1 MDASSTQELLA
12 FFKAFAE
19 PNRLRIAG
27 TLARRPSTVEELA
40 AMLELSE
47 STVSHHLSY
56 LSKAGLVSAAAHG
69 YYSIYRFEELALE
82 NLAKRL
88 LKKETLPAIAADVDL
103 SAYDRKVL
111 RTFLTRDGKLRAIP
125 AQEKK
130 FLAILRYAVQRFK
143 HSKRY
148 TEKQINHALIDLSED
163 TASLRRGFIE
173 YKMMERAGG
182 EYWRID
188 AE

>member
-27 TLARRPSTVEELA
+27 TLARRPSTVEELS
-40 AMLELSE
+40 AMLEISE
-47 STVSHHLSY
+47 STVSHHLGY
-56 LSKAGLVSAAAHG
+56 LSKAGLVTATAHG

-82 NLAKRL
+82 ALAKRL
-88 LKKETLPAIAADVDL
+88 LKKETMPAIAADVDL

-111 RTFLTRDGKLRAIP
+111 RTFLTRDGKLRSIP

-130 FLAILRYAVQRFK
+130 FLATLRYALQRFK
-143 HSKRY
+143 PGKRY
-148 TEKQINHALIDLSED
+148 TEKQVNQALIDLSED

-173 YKMMERAGG
+173 FKMMQRASG

-188 AE
+188 EE